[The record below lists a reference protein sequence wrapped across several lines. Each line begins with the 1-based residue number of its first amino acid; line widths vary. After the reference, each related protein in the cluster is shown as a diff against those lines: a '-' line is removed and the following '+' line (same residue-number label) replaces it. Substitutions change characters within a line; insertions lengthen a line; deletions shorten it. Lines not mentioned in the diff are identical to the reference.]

1 MHGAGRHSRRD
12 DAEMSGDEQRLL
24 EAPVLEAVT
33 AALALRHRGIDGA
46 RGRRLARAA
55 RGADPT
61 AQLLVLQ
68 ALASGG
74 RGTGRL
80 LVDELVG
87 PSDRGTHAA
96 WVLADHPRYPRAIA
110 PLRALAAR
118 GGFGAMV
125 AELTLERWRATPS
138 PALPPARGSSTRGL
152 RVAQVSLQGRLDA
165 GLRGAGAGDG
175 GGLATLLVSLTTAL
189 DAHPAVSEVVT
200 FTRGFEDPSFP
211 GLYSLPEEPIGRRSR
226 IARLRYGPD
235 TYLPTAAQWAYRRE
249 IELALAHAV
258 ARHGPFDVA
267 HLRFADVGTFAAAR
281 VFRRLGVPIVF
292 TLAPDP
298 HSVLREGEATGEL
311 DRSTF
316 PAADLEQQF
325 VFRAWLVDRMMR
337 EADALAVLPRRGL
350 ERELRD
356 LLGPAFAGV
365 EADRLCT
372 IPEGIAVDAAARR
385 PVVANAAAVRG
396 LVSAIATLPAERRGL
411 PLLMTVARLNRVKGI
426 PELVEAWATDAGL
439 LERFNLVIVGGDLDH
454 PTPEERHVLA
464 EIRAVCARLPQARCG
479 LVLLGHRPHD
489 EVPQLLRAAAH
500 GIAGV
505 IGAGGIYAC
514 SSRKEEFG
522 LSLLEALAAG
532 LPVVGPDRGGPPTF
546 VEDGTTGFLVDT
558 TDLASLRTG
567 LHRAASVRLD
577 PARAARARS
586 LVEERFTIDAMAG
599 RLVDLYERVT
609 DRPAL
614 RAA

>member
-1 MHGAGRHSRRD
+1 
-12 DAEMSGDEQRLL
+12 MSSDEQRLL

-33 AALALRHRGIDGA
+33 GALALRRSRVDDL
-46 RGRRLARAA
+46 RGRRLVRAA
-55 RGADPT
+55 RRADPT
-61 AQLLVLQ
+61 AQLLVLH
-68 ALASGG
+68 ALARGG
-74 RGTGRL
+74 QGTGRL
-80 LVDELVG
+80 LVDELLG
-87 PSDRGTHAA
+87 SDDRRTHAA
-96 WVLADHPRYPRAIA
+96 WVLGERPRYPRAIA
-110 PLRALAAR
+110 PLTALAAR

-125 AELTLERWRATPS
+125 ADVTLERWRTPPP
-138 PALPPARGSSTRGL
+138 PAPPPARSGGTRGL
-152 RVAQVSLQGRLDA
+152 RIAQVSLQGRLDA

-175 GGLATLLVSLTTAL
+175 GGLATLLVSLTRAL

-200 FTRGFEDPSFP
+200 FTRAFEDPSFP
-211 GLYSLPEEPIGRRSR
+211 GLYSLPQEPIGRRSR
-226 IARLRYGPD
+226 IARLRYGPE
-235 TYLPTAAQWAYRRE
+235 TYLPTAAQWEYRRE
-249 IELALAHAV
+249 IEEALARAV

-267 HLRFADVGTFAAAR
+267 HLRFADVGTFVAAR
-281 VFRRLGVPIVF
+281 VFRRLGVPVVF

-298 HSVLREGEATGEL
+298 HSVLRDAEATGRL

-316 PAADLEQQF
+316 PAADLEQQY

-337 EADALAVLPRRGL
+337 EAAALAVLPRPGL
-350 ERELRD
+350 EGELRD
-356 LLGPAFAGV
+356 LLGPAFDAV
-365 EADRLCT
+365 HPDRLCT
-372 IPEGIAVDAAARR
+372 IPEGIAVDAAARQ
-385 PVVANAAAVRG
+385 PAVADGPATRSLA
-396 LVSAIATLPAERRGL
+396 SAIATLPAERRGL
-411 PLLMTVARLNRVKGI
+411 PLLLTVARLNRVKGI
-426 PELVEAWATDAGL
+426 PALVEAWAGDAGL
-439 LERFNLVIVGGDLDH
+439 LEGFNLAIVGGDLEH
-454 PTPEERHVLA
+454 PTPEERHVIA
-464 EIRAVCARLPQARCG
+464 EIRAVCARLPQARSG

-500 GIAGV
+500 GIPGV
-505 IGAGGIYAC
+505 VAAGGVYAC

-567 LHRAASVRLD
+567 LRRAASVRLD

-599 RLVDLYERVT
+599 RLVGLYERVT
-609 DRPAL
+609 PRPAL